1 MKSTRICVLIVISIL
16 SFPVLSQDT
25 LKVSKSEILNLATQQ
40 NLQLKVA
47 ESSLASAKA
56 DFRQSNALFLPSI
69 SASHTAM
76 TTTNPLMAFGS
87 KLNQEILTASDFDP
101 NRLNN
106 PDRINNFA
114 TRIEVLQPIINIDG
128 WNERKAAK
136 ARMQAFEY
144 QNERTKEYLQL
155 EVAQAYMQLQ
165 LAYSATQVLEKANS
179 TVMANL
185 KLVQDYFTQGLLQK
199 TDVLDVQVRANTVA
213 NQLQFAKSNVKNASD
228 YLAFLMGETSANY
241 VYMPTETLDKNMQ
254 LQEQTL
260 QLSENRKDILALNK
274 STEAYEK
281 MWASSKMQFLPKLNA
296 FGTYE
301 LYDREVFSMG
311 ASGYTIGA
319 QLSWN
324 VFDGYKSIGKLEKN
338 KAELEKNK
346 FESAQY
352 KAQSQLEINK
362 TFRQVQDAEFKVKNT
377 KLALEQA
384 QESYTI
390 KNNRFK
396 QGLEKTSDVLI
407 AESQMA
413 EREMNHLQ
421 AIFEYNVAQYYLNF
435 LTQN

>member
-1 MKSTRICVLIVISIL
+1 MKSKRIYVLITISIL

-136 ARMQAFEY
+136 AKMQSFEY
-144 QNERTKEYLQL
+144 QHERTKEHLQF

-185 KLVQDYFTQGLLQK
+185 KLVQDYFAQGLLQK

-213 NQLQFAKSNVKNASD
+213 NQLQYAKSNVKNTSD

-301 LYDREVFSMG
+301 LYDSEVFRMG

-338 KAELEKNK
+338 KAELEKII

-352 KAQSQLEINK
+352 KAQSQIEINK
-362 TFRQVQDAEFKVKNT
+362 TFRQVQDAEYKVKNT

-396 QGLEKTSDVLI
+396 QGLEKTSDVLM